1 MSVQVVFLKSA
12 ELDLKELR
20 GYMVKN
26 FGKDTW
32 QASYTKIKDAVN
44 TIRTFPLGG
53 NVPEELERLNLTQYR
68 QVIAGMNRIIYEVR
82 QEIIN
87 LLGRAVTRTR
97 KREVTEWRVVREAVP
112 EIVELTQ

>member
-1 MSVQVVFLKSA
+1 MSLQVVFLKSA

-44 TIRTFPLGG
+44 TIGAFPLGG
-53 NVPEELERLNLTQYR
+53 DVPEELERLNLTQYR

-82 QEIIN
+82 QEIIYIHI
-87 LLGRAVTRTR
+87 VCDTR
-97 KREVTEWRVVREAVP
+97 KDMKSVLARRFVR
-112 EIVELTQ
+112 IVNT

>member
-12 ELDLKELR
+12 EHDLKELK

-26 FGKDTW
+26 FGEDTW

-44 TIRTFPLGG
+44 TIGTFPLGG

-68 QVIAGMNRIIYEVR
+68 QVVSGMNRIIYEVR
-82 QEIIN
+82 QDIIYIHI
-87 LLGRAVTRTR
+87 VCDTR
-97 KREVTEWRVVREAVP
+97 KDMKSLLTRRLLR
-112 EIVELTQ
+112 IVST

>member
-1 MSVQVVFLKSA
+1 MSLQIVFLNSA
-12 ELDLKELR
+12 EHDLKELKI
-20 GYMVKN
+20 YMVKN
-26 FGKDTW
+26 FDKDTW

-82 QEIIN
+82 QEIIYIHI
-87 LLGRAVTRTR
+87 VCDTR
-97 KREVTEWRVVREAVP
+97 KDMKSLLTRRLLR
-112 EIVELTQ
+112 IVGT